1 MSIVSRR
8 LATQPNPA
16 YTTRRT
22 LLKLAAAIPLATTP
36 VAAAAACRPAAA
48 VPQPMAK
55 YYTFILLELAELE
68 QRFGL
73 VNLEQSAESSV
84 IAAAAAMRSGST
96 IAQRYEWMMHFT
108 ETRALFSVA
117 EA

>member
-48 VPQPMAK
+48 VPQPMAN

-68 QRFGL
+68 Q
-73 VNLEQSAESSV
+73 SAESSV
-84 IAAAAAMRSGST
+84 IAAASAMRSGST
-96 IAQRYEWMMHFT
+96 IAQRYEWMTHFT